1 MDESR
6 RHVNPNP
13 VLNANIFS
21 RIFFWWLNPI
31 FKIGYERPLEVQDMY
46 NVNKE
51 DSSDTLGDQ
60 LEREWFKELAKVKGT
75 KKKPSLL
82 IALIKCF
89 GWRYS
94 VLGFIVFVEE
104 GTKVVQPLLLGGLI
118 RYFTPDSKM
127 SDMEAYLYAMGVS
140 LCAIV
145 LAVSHH
151 PYFFTV
157 CKIGMQARIACCSLI
172 YKKSLRLSN
181 EALGKTTT
189 GHIVNLLSNDVN
201 RFDQAAIFLHF
212 LWVGPLQAIAVLTIL
227 WYIMGPSVLAGFTVL
242 LLLVP
247 AQGWMG
253 KLFSRLRLKTAAQT
267 DKRVRIMNEI
277 ISGMRV
283 IKMYCWEKPFE
294 ELVKKVRSSEMKWI
308 RKTKECSIFM
318 VNVWFLPDRLL
329 VWLSVVA
336 MALSGIN
343 LRPEYIYQIIALL
356 HNVAELMMGVLYHC
370 FVWIGEA
377 IATIIRVQ
385 HLTDFS
391 DN

>member
-31 FKIGYERPLEVQDMY
+31 FKIGYERPLEVEDMY
-46 NVNKE
+46 NVNTE

-94 VLGFIVFVEE
+94 VLGFIVLVEE

-118 RYFTPDSKM
+118 RYFTPDSNM
-127 SDMEAYLYAMGVS
+127 SDKEAYLYAMGVS

-294 ELVKKVRSSEMKWI
+294 ELVKKVR
-308 RKTKECSIFM
+308 R
-318 VNVWFLPDRLL
+318 
-329 VWLSVVA
+329 
-336 MALSGIN
+336 
-343 LRPEYIYQIIALL
+343 
-356 HNVAELMMGVLYHC
+356 
-370 FVWIGEA
+370 
-377 IATIIRVQ
+377 
-385 HLTDFS
+385 
-391 DN
+391 